1 MDGAGLRRM
10 VACCCSAAGWAASA
24 SGAGARRFTRRLR
37 AVRAASGPAVRMSSG
52 SVVSTVSAGLLSS
65 SSSDSKRIVPVGSDT
80 AGGAVWVRPTFRWR
94 VAPGSADSAGAGS
107 GVGGATGSAVSKSS
121 IGSKSAVRSGSVVG
135 GVRRRS
141 ENRTV
146 LPRSRPASD
155 TISSGRSRPG
165 RKMMQESVNR
175 RPSTRRRSRSK
186 IWLPMVASFRSGGSA
201 QAAAPWLSQIST
213 KGHWPTVAGMYTAA
227 KSAPAA
233 CMAARARPAAA
244 CTTSPGNFFNSWGG
258 TVICFC
264 FSGSA

>member
-1 MDGAGLRRM
+1 
-10 VACCCSAAGWAASA
+10 
-24 SGAGARRFTRRLR
+24 
-37 AVRAASGPAVRMSSG
+37 MSSG
-52 SVVSTVSAGLLSS
+52 SVVFAAAAGAAAFSS
-65 SSSDSKRIVPVGSDT
+65 SSSDSNRMVPVGSDT

-165 RKMMQESVNR
+165 RKMMQESANR